1 MGGGRGGGKG
11 RRGGGR
17 FELPTSE
24 DGLPAR
30 GEGFRLLRVLCGGRG
45 AEGKGFEVKEV
56 IEVEE
61 ERVVVAAHLA
71 FDREVV
77 EEKV

>member
-1 MGGGRGGGKG
+1 
-11 RRGGGR
+11 
-17 FELPTSE
+17 
-24 DGLPAR
+24 
-30 GEGFRLLRVLCGGRG
+30 
-45 AEGKGFEVKEV
+45 VKEV